1 MIRKEDHQMKRF
13 IVGMGGPI
21 LMIGILLWTV
31 TGVGAAPAPVELN
44 VWSAFPELHDQV
56 TWIAGKYMEKNPN
69 VKIKTTLFPQRA
81 LEEKV
86 AVALPA
92 GQAADLIELDKMA
105 LYPYYVAGHLAP
117 LPKERGGL
125 GEEEFSGLLRGLGD
139 LRKGRDLYL
148 PLAQLL
154 KGMFYN
160 KDHFKEAGIT
170 KTPETIDEM
179 MEMAKKLTKRD
190 EKGNIT
196 RAGLDLRLSGG
207 GFGTSQK
214 YWCQVMIPYGAKVLE
229 KVGNKWKAG
238 YDNEAGRK
246 ALQYYIDAVHKYKVD
261 SLDFKSDAEAFG
273 LGMTAMFQRESWVVG
288 YMAKNAPKINYGV
301 FHDAQGP
308 RRMGNRRAIRW
319 AFRSAKASK
328 YKKEAFDFAMFMMND
343 DMSRA
348 TFGDS
353 GWQPFRKGVDYSALY
368 KTRPQLKTFIDAAQ
382 TKGHT
387 VYDYE
392 NIAPIFE
399 IHSRMADRLMAAFK
413 RADLVDNPAGI
424 AKVIKDTAER
434 PTGSLKIMGC
444 WQSKERLS
452 IEEPRTF
459 TNTFRGSFPFPQ
471 ERMGP
476 RDD

>member
-1 MIRKEDHQMKRF
+1 MKR
-13 IVGMGGPI
+13 GM
-21 LMIGILLWTV
+21 MIGWAGLILAMGLFFLPAMQV
-31 TGVGAAPAPVELN
+31 SAAPVELQ

-69 VKIKTTLFPQRA
+69 IKIKTTLFPQRA

-86 AVALPA
+86 AVSLPA
-92 GQAADLIELDKMA
+92 GQSADLIELDKMA
-105 LYPYYVAGHLAP
+105 LYPYYAAGHLAP
-117 LPKERGGL
+117 LPKDVVDWVKKNFPEYSVVSVTSDK
-125 GEEEFSGLLRGLGD
+125 GEIFTFPWLNS
-139 LRKGRDLYL
+139 
-148 PLAQLL
+148 L
-154 KGMFYN
+154 KVMFYN
-160 KDHFKEAGIT
+160 KDHFKDTGLT

-190 EKGNIT
+190 EKGNLT

-229 KVGNKWKAG
+229 KAGNKWRAG

-246 ALQYYIDAVHKYKVD
+246 ALQYYIDAVYKYKVD

-273 LGMTAMFQRESWVVG
+273 LGITSMFQRESWVAG

-301 FHDAQGP
+301 FMMPKGP
-308 RRMGNRRAIRW
+308 GGWGSVGNTMGLSIPKSCKN
-319 AFRSAKASK
+319 
-328 YKKEAFDFAMFMMND
+328 KKEAFDFAMFMMND

-353 GWQPFRKGVDYSALY
+353 GWQPFRKGVDYSQLY

-382 TKGHT
+382 TKGHA

-413 RADLVDNPAGI
+413 RADMMDNPAGI
-424 AKVIKDTAER
+424 AKVIKDAAE
-434 PTGSLKIMGC
+434 
-444 WQSKERLS
+444 E
-452 IEEPRTF
+452 
-459 TNTFRGSFPFPQ
+459 TNRILDENGLL
-471 ERMGP
+471 GK
-476 RDD
+476 

>member
-1 MIRKEDHQMKRF
+1 MRRMI
-13 IVGMGGPI
+13 IVVAALAIAMGA
-21 LMIGILLWTV
+21 LLLASTW
-31 TGVGAAPAPVELN
+31 VGAAQVELN
-44 VWSAFPELHDQV
+44 VWSAFPELHEQV
-56 TWIAGKYMEKNPN
+56 TWIAGKYMEKHPN
-69 VKIKTTLFPQRA
+69 IKIKTTLFPQRA

-105 LYPYYVAGHLAP
+105 FYPYYAAGHLQP
-117 LPKERGGL
+117 FPKNVVEWIKKNYPDYAVASVTSDKREIFTFPWL
-125 GEEEFSGLLRGLGD
+125 NS
-139 LRKGRDLYL
+139 
-148 PLAQLL
+148 L
-154 KGMFYN
+154 KAMFYN

-170 KTPETIDEM
+170 KTSETIEEM
-179 MEMAKKLTKRD
+179 MEMAKKFTKRD
-190 EKGNIT
+190 EKGNLT

-214 YWCQVMIPYGAKVLE
+214 YWTQVMIPYGAKVLE
-229 KVGNKWKAG
+229 KVGNKWRAG

-273 LGMTAMFQRESWVVG
+273 LGITSMFQREAWVVG

-301 FHDAQGP
+301 FLMPKGP
-308 RRMGNRRAIRW
+308 GGWGTVGNTMGLSI
-319 AFRSAKASK
+319 SKSSK

-353 GWQPFRKGVDYSALY
+353 GWQPFRKGVDYSQLY
-368 KTRPQLKTFIDAAQ
+368 KTRPQLKTFVDGAQ
-382 TKGHT
+382 TKGYT

-392 NIAPIFE
+392 NITPIFE

-413 RADLVDNPAGI
+413 RADLMDNPAGI
-424 AKVIKDTAER
+424 AKVIKDTAE
-434 PTGSLKIMGC
+434 
-444 WQSKERLS
+444 E
-452 IEEPRTF
+452 
-459 TNTFRGSFPFPQ
+459 TNRILEDHGLLAK
-471 ERMGP
+471 
-476 RDD
+476 